1 MLIFPPVP
9 VPKIKGIDP
18 DLLKVMLHSDMY
30 SRNHCSSGRL
40 QLLSKTEQFSM
51 KKLHLLAMYGEMQ

>member
-18 DLLKVMLHSDMY
+18 DLLKVILDSKIFVVVEDDKCCPRQKNFVEENSDLWGVAIELV
-30 SRNHCSSGRL
+30 CI
-40 QLLSKTEQFSM
+40 K
-51 KKLHLLAMYGEMQ
+51 

>member
-18 DLLKVMLHSDMY
+18 DLLKVMLCSEIY
-30 SRNHCSSGRL
+30 SGNHCGSSRL
-40 QLLSKTEQFSM
+40 QLLSQAEKLGKNYDTELVFIN
-51 KKLHLLAMYGEMQ
+51 